1 MASIPKVSIVIPVYN
16 VEEYIK
22 QCLDSIVNQTLQ
34 DIEIIVVNDCSPAN
48 EDKIIQEFAHKDSR
62 IKYIKLEKN
71 VGQGEARNIGLSQA
85 TGEYFYCADSDDY
98 LDLTL
103 LEKAYNK
110 AKSLDADMLFF
121 QLTIVD
127 CKTGEITPHK
137 IITPT
142 MLALENKA
150 FSYQDTDGFFFD
162 FWGAPH
168 TKIYK
173 KEFYK
178 QNINYPN
185 LVEYEDAVVSFNG
198 WLKAKRIA
206 FINECL
212 YYYRINRS
220 GSITYG
226 APARV
231 CEIKMYISCLINIFN
246 KENLLEKYKYQL
258 MGYLVNM
265 MHWRAPNKEVFI
277 FIRDIVKHYIS
288 KNELQSTLLPPK
300 SIKRLRGVL
309 TYPFWYYKFK
319 FFHRHRH

>member
-142 MLALENKA
+142 M
-150 FSYQDTDGFFFD
+150 
-162 FWGAPH
+162 
-168 TKIYK
+168 
-173 KEFYK
+173 
-178 QNINYPN
+178 
-185 LVEYEDAVVSFNG
+185 
-198 WLKAKRIA
+198 
-206 FINECL
+206 
-212 YYYRINRS
+212 
-220 GSITYG
+220 
-226 APARV
+226 
-231 CEIKMYISCLINIFN
+231 
-246 KENLLEKYKYQL
+246 
-258 MGYLVNM
+258 
-265 MHWRAPNKEVFI
+265 
-277 FIRDIVKHYIS
+277 
-288 KNELQSTLLPPK
+288 
-300 SIKRLRGVL
+300 
-309 TYPFWYYKFK
+309 
-319 FFHRHRH
+319 